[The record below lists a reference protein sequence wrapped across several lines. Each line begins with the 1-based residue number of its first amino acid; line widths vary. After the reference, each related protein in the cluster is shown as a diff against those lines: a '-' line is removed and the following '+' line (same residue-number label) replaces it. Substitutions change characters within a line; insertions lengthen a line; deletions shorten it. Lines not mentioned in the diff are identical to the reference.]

1 MDIGKA
7 FDRVWHA
14 GLLKKLEA
22 LGIRNPLLQ
31 WVESY
36 LQNRKQRV
44 VIDGQSSEWKKMSSG
59 VPQGSVLGPIL
70 FLICINDITDDLATN
85 PCIYTDDNTL
95 LEVVSDPV
103 ISTDRLNNDLL
114 KISEWS
120 DGWLMT
126 INPSKTRSIV
136 FSNKKVKHDHP
147 SLSMMGCD
155 IKEVDSHTHLGLNL
169 QSNLS

>member
-1 MDIGKA
+1 MEK
-7 FDRVWHA
+7 
-14 GLLKKLEA
+14 
-22 LGIRNPLLQ
+22 N
-31 WVESY
+31 
-36 LQNRKQRV
+36 
-44 VIDGQSSEWKKMSSG
+44 SSG

-85 PCIYTDDNTL
+85 PCIYADDTTL

-120 DGWLMT
+120 DRWLMT
-126 INPSKTRSIV
+126 INPSMV

>member
-85 PCIYTDDNTL
+85 PCIYADDTTL

-103 ISTDRLNNDLL
+103 ISTDRLSNDLL

-120 DGWLMT
+120 DRWLMT
-126 INPSKTRSIV
+126 INPSMV